1 MTNPIADPL
10 VEVLDDDATSPL
22 VLFEATVEGVATVT
36 LNSPA
41 RNNAL
46 DDEMIGALAQTFQT
60 LREAD
65 GIRIVF
71 LRGAGGTFCAGA
83 DPEWMARAID
93 LPEHDNR
100 DDALAMAK
108 MLKSLH
114 DINALTVALIDG
126 GAYGGGAGLAAACD
140 LAVAKP
146 DARFAFSEVRLGLIP
161 ATISPYVIRAI
172 GARHA
177 KALFATGRQFDAAFA
192 ERIGL
197 VTEVADDLDAVAAR
211 LAQEIRVCA
220 PSAVGEAKR
229 LVDDFYG
236 RQIDNGLMEEGARRI
251 ARTRVGAEGQEGVR
265 AFLDRTTP
273 SWAQD

>member
-10 VEVLDDDATSPL
+10 VEVPDDDATSSL

-41 RNNAL
+41 TRNSL
-46 DDEMIGALAQTFQT
+46 DAEMIGALSQTFQT

-65 GIRIVF
+65 GIRMVF
-71 LRGAGGTFCAGA
+71 LRGAGGTFSAGA
-83 DPEWMARAID
+83 NPAWMARAGD

-108 MLKSLH
+108 MLKTLL
-114 DINALTVALIDG
+114 DINAVTVALIDG

-140 LAVAKP
+140 IAVARP
-146 DARFAFSEVRLGLIP
+146 DAKFAFSEVRLGLIP
-161 ATISPYVIRAI
+161 ATISPYIIRAI
-172 GARHA
+172 GPRHA
-177 KALFATGRQFDAAFA
+177 KALFATGRTFDAAHA

-197 VTEVADDLDAVAAR
+197 VTEIAEDLDAVAAR
-211 LAQEIRVCA
+211 LVQEIKACA
-220 PSAVGEAKR
+220 PGAVGEAKR

-236 RQIDNGLMEEGARRI
+236 REIDNALMEESARRI
-251 ARTRVGAEGQEGVR
+251 ARVRVSAEGQEGVQ
-265 AFLDRTTP
+265 AFLGRTTP
-273 SWAQD
+273 SWAED

>member
-10 VEVLDDDATSPL
+10 VEVPDDDATSSL

-41 RNNAL
+41 TRNSL
-46 DDEMIGALAQTFQT
+46 DAEMIGALSQTFQT

-65 GIRIVF
+65 GIRVVF
-71 LRGAGGTFCAGA
+71 LRGAGGTFSAGA
-83 DPEWMARAID
+83 NPAWMARAAE

-108 MLKSLH
+108 MLKTLL
-114 DINALTVALIDG
+114 DINAVTVALIDG

-140 LAVAKP
+140 IAVARP
-146 DARFAFSEVRLGLIP
+146 DAKFAFSEVRLGLIP
-161 ATISPYVIRAI
+161 ATISPYIIRAI
-172 GARHA
+172 GPRHA
-177 KALFATGRQFDAAFA
+177 KALFATGRTFDAAYA

-197 VTEVADDLDAVAAR
+197 VTEIAEDLDAVAAR
-211 LAQEIRVCA
+211 LVEEIKVCG
-220 PSAVGEAKR
+220 PGAVGEAKR

-236 RQIDNGLMEEGARRI
+236 RKIDNALMEESARRI
-251 ARTRVGAEGQEGVR
+251 ARVRVSTEGQEGVR
-265 AFLDRTTP
+265 AFLGRTTP
-273 SWAQD
+273 SWAED

>member
-10 VEVLDDDATSPL
+10 VEVPDDDATSSL

-41 RNNAL
+41 TRNSL
-46 DDEMIGALAQTFQT
+46 DAEMIGALSQTFQT

-71 LRGAGGTFCAGA
+71 LRGAGGTFSAGA
-83 DPEWMARAID
+83 NPAWMARAAD

-108 MLKSLH
+108 MLKTLL
-114 DINALTVALIDG
+114 DINAVTVALIDG

-140 LAVAKP
+140 IAVARP
-146 DARFAFSEVRLGLIP
+146 DAKFAFSEVRLGLIP
-161 ATISPYVIRAI
+161 ATISPYIIRAI
-172 GARHA
+172 GPRHA
-177 KALFATGRQFDAAFA
+177 KALFATGRTFDAAHA

-197 VTEVADDLDAVAAR
+197 VTEIAEDLDAVAAR
-211 LAQEIRVCA
+211 LVQEIKACA
-220 PSAVGEAKR
+220 PGAVGEAKR

-236 RQIDNGLMEEGARRI
+236 REIDNALMEESARRI
-251 ARTRVGAEGQEGVR
+251 ARVRVSAEGQEGVR
-265 AFLDRTTP
+265 AFLGRTTP
-273 SWAQD
+273 SWAED

>member
-10 VEVLDDDATSPL
+10 VEVPDDDATSSL

-41 RNNAL
+41 TRNSL
-46 DDEMIGALAQTFQT
+46 DAEMIGALSQTFQT

-65 GIRIVF
+65 GIRMVF
-71 LRGAGGTFCAGA
+71 LRGAGGTFSAGA
-83 DPEWMARAID
+83 NPAWMARAGD

-108 MLKSLH
+108 MLKTLL
-114 DINALTVALIDG
+114 DINAVTVALIDG

-140 LAVAKP
+140 IAVARP
-146 DARFAFSEVRLGLIP
+146 DAKFAFSEVRLGLIP
-161 ATISPYVIRAI
+161 ATISPYIIRAI
-172 GARHA
+172 GPRQA
-177 KALFATGRQFDAAFA
+177 KALFATGRTFDAAYA

-197 VTEVADDLDAVAAR
+197 VTEIAEDLDAVAAR
-211 LAQEIRVCA
+211 LVEEIKVCG
-220 PSAVGEAKR
+220 PGAVGEAKR

-236 RQIDNGLMEEGARRI
+236 REIDNALMEESARRI
-251 ARTRVGAEGQEGVR
+251 ARVRVSAEGQEGVR
-265 AFLDRTTP
+265 AFLGRTTP
-273 SWAQD
+273 SWAED